1 MSQES
6 QEKHPALVALL
17 GIVPGL
23 INTFTSAIRDKKKKE
38 YAADPSNPVAMPEL
52 TNTIQS
58 VKAIASGI
66 KLSSKRMMN
75 ITGTGTMFAIAGKDY
90 LANGLTWEGVA
101 LFAVGA
107 VYSGVMAWITH
118 RSEQ

>member
-1 MSQES
+1 MS

-17 GIVPGL
+17 GVVPGL
-23 INTFTSAIRDKKKKE
+23 INTVTSVIRDKKKPLSE
-38 YAADPSNPVAMPEL
+38 NSIITD
-52 TNTIQS
+52 TIDS
-58 VKAIASGI
+58 VRDIASGV

-75 ITGTGTMFAIAGKDY
+75 IAGAGTMFAIAGKDY

-107 VYSGVMAWITH
+107 IYSTVMAWITH

>member
-1 MSQES
+1 MS
-6 QEKHPALVALL
+6 QEKHPAIVALL

-23 INTFTSAIRDKKKKE
+23 INTFTSVVRDKKKKE
-38 YAADPSNPVAMPEL
+38 YAADPGNPIAMPEL

-58 VKAIASGI
+58 VKDIASGV

-75 ITGTGTMFAIAGKDY
+75 ITGTGVMISIAAKDY
-90 LANGLTWEGVA
+90 LTNGLSWEGVT

-107 VYSGVMAWITH
+107 IYSMVMAWITH

>member
-1 MSQES
+1 MS

-17 GIVPGL
+17 GVVPGL
-23 INTFTSAIRDKKKKE
+23 INTITSVIRDKKRDT
-38 YAADPSNPVAMPEL
+38 DPYDPTKP
-52 TNTIQS
+52 TNIIDK
-58 VKAIASGI
+58 VRDIAPGI

-75 ITGTGTMFAIAGKDY
+75 ITGTGVMISIAAKDY

-107 VYSGVMAWITH
+107 IYSTVMAWITH

>member
-1 MSQES
+1 MNK
-6 QEKHPALVALL
+6 EKHPALVALL
-17 GIVPGL
+17 GIVPG
-23 INTFTSAIRDKKKKE
+23 IFNTITSAIRDKKKNNVNPC
-38 YAADPSNPVAMPEL
+38 DPSKP
-52 TNTIQS
+52 TNIIDR
-58 VKAIASGI
+58 VRDIAPGI

-75 ITGTGTMFAIAGKDY
+75 ITGTGIMITIAAKDY

-107 VYSGVMAWITH
+107 LYSGVMAWITH

>member
-1 MSQES
+1 MNQEN

-23 INTFTSAIRDKKKKE
+23 INTITSVIRDKKKKGDSS
-38 YAADPSNPVAMPEL
+38 DPTKEL
-52 TNTIQS
+52 NIIDTVEKIS
-58 VKAIASGI
+58 MGVR
-66 KLSSKRMMN
+66 LSSKRIMN
-75 ITGTGTMFAIAGKDY
+75 ITGTGVMITIAAKDY

-107 VYSGVMAWITH
+107 VYSGVMAWIT
-118 RSEQ
+118 RQSEQ

>member
-1 MSQES
+1 MS

-17 GIVPGL
+17 GVVPG
-23 INTFTSAIRDKKKKE
+23 IFNTITSAIRDKKKKE
-38 YAADPSNPVAMPEL
+38 YAADPSNPTAIPEL

-58 VKAIASGI
+58 VKAIAQGI

-75 ITGTGTMFAIAGKDY
+75 ITGTGVMISIAAKDY

-107 VYSGVMAWITH
+107 IYSTVMAWITH

>member
-1 MSQES
+1 MS
-6 QEKHPALVALL
+6 QEKHPAIVALL

-23 INTFTSAIRDKKKKE
+23 INTVTSVIRDKKKKDTDLC
-38 YAADPSNPVAMPEL
+38 DPSKP
-52 TNTIQS
+52 TNI
-58 VKAIASGI
+58 VDAVGKIAIGV
-66 KLSSKRMMN
+66 KLSSKRLMN
-75 ITGTGTMFAIAGKDY
+75 ITGTGTMFAIAAKDY

>member
-1 MSQES
+1 MSK
-6 QEKHPALVALL
+6 EKHPALVALL
-17 GIVPGL
+17 SVVPG
-23 INTFTSAIRDKKKKE
+23 IFNTITSVIRDKKAKRSLG
-38 YAADPSNPVAMPEL
+38 DPSNPVAMV
-52 TNTIQS
+52 S
-58 VKAIASGI
+58 VITDTLDSVRDIASGV

-75 ITGTGTMFAIAGKDY
+75 ITGTGVMISIAAKDY

-107 VYSGVMAWITH
+107 IYSTVMAWITH

>member
-1 MSQES
+1 MSN
-6 QEKHPALVALL
+6 EKHPAIVALL

-23 INTFTSAIRDKKKKE
+23 INTVTSVIRDKKKNDTDLC
-38 YAADPSNPVAMPEL
+38 DPSKP
-52 TNTIQS
+52 TNIIDA
-58 VKAIASGI
+58 VGKIEIGV

-75 ITGTGTMFAIAGKDY
+75 IAGTGTMFAIAAKDY
-90 LANGLTWEGVA
+90 LVYGLSWECVA

-118 RSEQ
+118 RSEK